1 MRGGSVRIC
10 FSLMWDARNFII
22 MVKLYNHV
30 RRIIFLGRSLSNKGS
45 CNFVTIASFDVF
57 QSLHISSM
65 PEIPFLSW
73 NLVSNNG
80 QINSNAPLLT
90 ALKLNT
96 WANECNTRIYLLQE
110 FRYCGPR
117 IRRWVCIAYSE
128 GLRITNLAVDHVYS
142 KGNLKDEGWHCLP
155 FFCTEFVP
163 GILGPQ
169 KTKKRSL

>member
-1 MRGGSVRIC
+1 MRVDRCAFVFRWCETLGTS
-10 FSLMWDARNFII
+10 FSWLNFII
-22 MVKLYNHV
+22 TSGVSF
-30 RRIIFLGRSLSNKGS
+30 FLGGAYPIKVAAILFPLPVSKFFSL
-45 CNFVTIASFDVF
+45 CIF
-57 QSLHISSM
+57 QLCLKS
-65 PEIPFLSW
+65 PFLSW

-96 WANECNTRIYLLQE
+96 WANECTTRIYLLQE
-110 FRYCGPR
+110 FRYCEPR

-142 KGNLKDEGWHCLP
+142 KGNLKDEGWHRLP